1 MSIEVRGIKIGEGI
15 PKIIIPIVGKT
26 KDEIIAK
33 AQEISLINIDVVE
46 WRVDFY
52 EDVFNTEILLETLK
66 DLRSILDNK
75 IILFTFRTKNEGGEK
90 EISMEAYTELNKIVA
105 QSGKVDL
112 VDVEI
117 FSGDEIVRENIENI
131 HEAAVLVVGSNH
143 DFFKTPDK
151 DEIVSRLIKMQ
162 DMGADIPKIAVMPQ
176 TTEDVLTLLAA
187 TNEMYTKH
195 ANRPI
200 ITMSM
205 GPLGVISR
213 LSGEI
218 FGSSMTFGA
227 LGAVSAPGQIPV
239 DELTT
244 TLEILHKSM

>member
-131 HEAAVLVVGSNH
+131 QEAGVLVVGSNH